1 MPQPRLASA
10 TTLEREMPFTGPAE
24 DRLAIRDLLDTY
36 ADAVTRCDAE
46 AWGATW
52 ADDATWSLP
61 DYPEIGT
68 TKGRTAIVAMWIEAM
83 KAFPGIMFEAWPGS
97 IEVDGER
104 AVVRSYTA
112 EVYDKDGTTVRDR
125 GAYEDICVKVEGK
138 WLFASRS
145 FRNIHRQ
152 HGPRGV

>member
-1 MPQPRLASA
+1 
-10 TTLEREMPFTGPAE
+10 MPFTGPAE
-24 DRLAIRDLLDTY
+24 DRLAIRELLEAY
-36 ADAVTRCDAE
+36 ADAVTRCDSA

-52 ADDATWSLP
+52 AEDAEWSLP

-68 TKGRTAIVAMWIEAM
+68 TRGRPAIVAMWIEAM
-83 KAFPGIMFEAWPGS
+83 KGFSGIMFEAWPGS

-104 AVVRSYTA
+104 AVMRSYTA
-112 EVYDKDGTTVRDR
+112 EVYDQDGVTKRDR
-125 GAYEDICVKVEGK
+125 GQYEDICVKVGGQ

-152 HGPRGV
+152 HAPKGC